1 MGVALNA
8 KHVPTASIVIE
19 RDSPLAVSFA
29 ASELR
34 RYLAII
40 TGGRFPVGEEVADE
54 QAPAIRLSVNLAG
67 GPNLSGRKPGS
78 FGWTARDGQ
87 IAISGDEPGA
97 VLHAVYALLEELGC
111 VWLHHWEGGEI
122 VPLIPEVT
130 VPFGERIH
138 EPVFTHREFTNILPI
153 TDEFPLMIDWM
164 AKNRFN
170 RFMVFANVAGSIE
183 TYLELLEPE
192 VLARGMRAT
201 MGHHSFRYFLPPD
214 EFFADHP
221 EYYALLNGRRN
232 PDGQVCTSNPEVV
245 ERMAERVCGFFTDH
259 PGIEMIGL
267 WPNDGQG
274 SWCQCE
280 RCMALEPQRPS
291 FWAEDKPRRTDTY
304 LRFVNQVAEFVAREH
319 PDRRLSALA
328 CVDYVEPPTQV
339 EPADNVAVC
348 FAPFQR
354 CIKHP
359 IAPGERCD
367 RRNEAYARMI
377 EQWRPLVG
385 NDLYLFCYL
394 MQIDMHS
401 LPYPIMHMLPDNWR
415 WMADAGVDGYVM
427 EFTPE
432 EWGTFGQNAHAIG
445 RLSWDTEMDLEA
457 WLAEHDQH
465 VFGPAAAEIGELRER
480 LTHDLALPGPCT
492 GHYDFS
498 YTARATDELMRPA
511 LEALGCARALAAT
524 GEKRHWRATQK
535 TWVGIE
541 LLMRMGRWQRLVRGG
556 LEARASQAAAETLEW
571 ARGEA
576 DSGALAIGRLERALG
591 P

>member
-8 KHVPTASIVIE
+8 QHVPAASIVIE
-19 RDSPLAVSFA
+19 RDSPPAVSFA

-34 RYLAII
+34 RYLSII

-54 QAPAIRLSVNLAG
+54 QAPAIRLSVS
-67 GPNLSGRKPGS
+67 PSRRKPGS
-78 FGWTARDGQ
+78 YGWSVREGE

-170 RFMVFANVAGSIE
+170 RFMVFANVAGSVE
-183 TYLELLEPE
+183 TYLDRLEPE
-192 VLARGMRAT
+192 VLARGMSAT

-221 EYYALLNGRRN
+221 DYFALL
-232 PDGQVCTSNPEVV
+232 DGQRSRDGQLCTSNPAVV
-245 ERMAERVCGFFTDH
+245 EAMAERVCGFFSDH

-267 WPNDGQG
+267 WPNDGHG
-274 SWCQCE
+274 WWCQCE
-280 RCMALEPQRPS
+280 ACLALEPQRPA
-291 FWAEDKPRRTDTY
+291 FWGDDSVRRTDTY
-304 LRFVNQVAEFVAREH
+304 LRFVNEIAEIVAQEH

-328 CVDYVEPPTQV
+328 YHNYVEAP
-339 EPADNVAVC
+339 AVC
-348 FAPFQR
+348 FAPMLR

-359 IAPGERCD
+359 IAPGEHCD

-377 EQWRPLVG
+377 EQWRPLVR

-401 LPYPIMHMLPDNWR
+401 LPYPIAHMLPDNWR
-415 WMADAGVDGYVM
+415 WMAGAGVDGYVM
-427 EFTPE
+427 EFVPE
-432 EWGTFGQNAHAIG
+432 EWGAFGQSAHAIG
-445 RLSWDTEMDLEA
+445 RLSWDTEMDFDA
-457 WLAEHDQH
+457 WLAEHDGH
-465 VFGPAAAEIGELRER
+465 VFGPAAAEIGELRDR

-492 GHYDFS
+492 GHYDLS

-511 LEALGCARALAAT
+511 LEALGTARTLAAT
-524 GEKRHWRATQK
+524 GEKQHWRAVQK
-535 TWVGIE
+535 TWVGVE
-541 LLMRMGRWQRLVRGG
+541 LLMRVGQWQRLTRDG

-571 ARGEA
+571 ARGQA

-591 P
+591 PASRGE